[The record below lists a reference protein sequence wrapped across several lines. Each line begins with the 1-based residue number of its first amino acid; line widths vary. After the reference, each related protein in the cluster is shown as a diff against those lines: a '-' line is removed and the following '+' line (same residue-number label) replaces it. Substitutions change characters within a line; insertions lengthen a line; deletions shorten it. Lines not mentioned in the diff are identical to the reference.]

1 MTKTELIDA
10 IADGAKITKTAAGK
24 ALDVYL
30 QTLAKELKNNGKIGL
45 VGFGT
50 FSLIN
55 RKAREGRNPK
65 TGDKIKIAAR
75 KVIKFKPG
83 KALVQKV
90 N

>member
-1 MTKTELIDA
+1 
-10 IADGAKITKTAAGK
+10 
-24 ALDVYL
+24 
-30 QTLAKELKNNGKIGL
+30 LKNNGKIGL